1 MPNIYRPHVI
11 QLENVTKVFAIPH
24 ERKKTLFHWLTSMM
38 GRHYDYEPLYALQGI
53 NLHVK
58 EGEFLGIIGKNGSG
72 KSTLLKVISNIYPPT
87 EGSVL
92 VNGDVFPMLDLGV
105 GFQPEFSV
113 KENIYL
119 YGIMLG
125 FTRKELNDRLRSII
139 EYSELERFA
148 DAKLGTL
155 SMGMMLRLGF
165 SIAIQSDASIFLV
178 DEVLAVGDKDFWQR
192 CEEQFK
198 KFRAHGKTVI
208 FVSHDLY
215 QVQRFCDRVVV
226 LTDGRIANEGAPEK
240 MVEFYTNSS
249 R

>member
-1 MPNIYRPHVI
+1 MI
-11 QLENVTKVFAIPH
+11 QLDNVTKVFALPH

-119 YGIMLG
+119 YGTMLG
-125 FTRKELNDRLRSII
+125 FTRKELSARYDRII
-139 EYSELERFA
+139 ECSELGRFV

-178 DEVLAVGDKDFWQR
+178 DEVLAVGDKDFAQR
-192 CEEQFK
+192 CEEQFC
-198 KFRAHGKTVI
+198 KFKAEGKTVV
-208 FVSHDLY
+208 FVSHD
-215 QVQRFCDRVVV
+215 VSMIEKMCDRVMV
-226 LTDGRIANEGAPEK
+226 LHEGKQVNEGEPGK
-240 MVEFYTNSS
+240 MVEYYLGSGI
-249 R
+249 

>member
-1 MPNIYRPHVI
+1 MI
-11 QLENVTKVFAIPH
+11 QLDNVTKVFALPH

-38 GRHYDYEPLYALQGI
+38 GRHYDYEPLYALHGI
-53 NLHVK
+53 NLHIK
-58 EGEFLGIIGKNGSG
+58 DGEFVGIIGKNGSG

-87 EGSVL
+87 EGTVRVS
-92 VNGDVFPMLDLGV
+92 GDVYPMLDLGV

-119 YGIMLG
+119 YGTMLG
-125 FTRKELNDRLRSII
+125 FTRKELRARYDSIVD
-139 EYSELERFA
+139 YSDLGRFV

-165 SIAIQSDASIFLV
+165 AIAVQSEASIFLV

-198 KFRAHGKTVI
+198 RFKAEGRTVL

-215 QVQRFCDRVVV
+215 QVQRFCDRVIVV
-226 LTDGRIANEGAPEK
+226 GDGRILNEGAADR
-240 MVEFYTNSS
+240 MV
-249 R
+249 

>member
-1 MPNIYRPHVI
+1 
-11 QLENVTKVFAIPH
+11 
-24 ERKKTLFHWLTSMM
+24 MM

-119 YGIMLG
+119 YGTMLG
-125 FTRKELNDRLRSII
+125 FTRKELRARYDSIVD
-139 EYSELERFA
+139 YSGLGRFV

-178 DEVLAVGDKDFWQR
+178 DEVLAVGDKDFAQR
-192 CEEQFK
+192 CEEQFW
-198 KFRAHGKTVI
+198 KFKAEGKTVV
-208 FVSHDLY
+208 FVSHD
-215 QVQRFCDRVVV
+215 VSMIEKMCDRVMV
-226 LTDGRIANEGAPEK
+226 LHEGKQVNEGGAEK
-240 MVEFYTNSS
+240 MVEFYLNGMQ
-249 R
+249 